1 MQVVVSHYAG
11 DVSRL
16 TIIIIIMIIIIMIM
30 IIITNNDSFQYK
42 NGCLAASDHMF
53 TQSIK
58 LYTFH
63 YHVLR
68 VQMFQK
74 CDSSNR
80 Q

>member
-1 MQVVVSHYAG
+1 
-11 DVSRL
+11 
-16 TIIIIIMIIIIMIM
+16 MIM